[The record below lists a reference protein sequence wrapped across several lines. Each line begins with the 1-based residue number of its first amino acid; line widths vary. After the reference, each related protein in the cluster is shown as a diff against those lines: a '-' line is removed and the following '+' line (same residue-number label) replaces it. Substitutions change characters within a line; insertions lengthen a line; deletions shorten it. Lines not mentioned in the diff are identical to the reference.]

1 MFDKRIAVI
10 DIEASN
16 LMPMAEDIWV
26 VCCKIVGEDT
36 VESFQEPLP
45 FVRWLAEK
53 GPEII
58 VGHNFDAF
66 DKACLS
72 KCWGVNLDQDVID
85 TLLLSQFLN
94 PDRDGG
100 HSLEAWGVRLGFPKG
115 NFNDWS
121 KYSLE
126 MESYCQN
133 DVLLTEKVL
142 LTLLKE
148 VENYGVDNF
157 FEQSFWKAAVKSFWL
172 MSQQAHTGIAFD
184 VEKAEKLREHIEQ
197 LMLEI
202 EVEVEPQLPSRP
214 LNKGE
219 LDEWRLPAKPFR
231 KDGSLSSLM
240 EKWVVKTGATLDRD
254 ANTVTLDGI
263 VYPIKGGE
271 TTRST
276 GPMRLANQAD
286 LKDFLVD
293 SGWTPT
299 LWNVQRDSR
308 GKPMR
313 DGHGKLITTTPKMQ
327 ENGKLCP
334 NLEELQGELVKP
346 VVKWLSLRNRKS
358 VVEGWLA
365 NERLKYDGRLSAGS
379 SGFASTFRQR
389 HTTVVNVPKA
399 QDDVTLGKEMREL
412 FCADEDM
419 VLVGYDAVALENRVE
434 AHYCMKYPRGK
445 EHAKNI
451 LDGDPH
457 TKNAFVFYPEKL
469 IERGWFSPD
478 RELKEIPEFKPFRTK
493 SKSARYLLGY
503 GGGPL
508 KLARTLGVPEWR
520 GEELYEAFWGANPAL
535 TALRERLTMFWETTG
550 EKKWIRGID
559 GRKVVTRSKHAI
571 INTLFQSCGAICM
584 DYSALFMDKWLGG
597 LTVDSEGRPCYTY
610 KGYNVYRLV
619 YMHDEFV
626 WGCHEDIAEEIGQL
640 GVKSI
645 QKAGEYLKMLVPLNG
660 EYKIGQNWA
669 TVH

>member
-26 VCCKIVGEDT
+26 VCCKIVGEDK
-36 VESFQEPLP
+36 VEAFQEPLP

-58 VGHNFDAF
+58 VGHNLDGF

-72 KCWGVNLDQDVID
+72 KCWGVDLEQEVID

-100 HSLEAWGVRLGFPKG
+100 HSLESWGVRLGFPKG

-126 MESYCQN
+126 MEEYCKN

-142 LTLLKE
+142 LTLLRE
-148 VENYGVDNF
+148 VENYGIENF
-157 FEQSFWKAAVKSFWL
+157 FEQPFWKAAVKNFWL

-184 VEKAEKLREHIEQ
+184 VKKAEQLKEHIEQ

-219 LDEWRLPAKPFR
+219 LDEWRFPAKPFR
-231 KDGSLSSLM
+231 KDGSISALM
-240 EKWVVKTGATLDRD
+240 EKWILRTGAILNRD
-254 ANTVTLDGI
+254 DKTVELDG
-263 VYPIKGGE
+263 VVFPIRGGE
-271 TTRST
+271 PTRTT

-286 LKDFLVD
+286 LKDFLVE
-293 SGWTPT
+293 SGWTPS
-299 LWNVQRDSR
+299 LWNVQRDAR

-313 DGHGKLITTTPKMQ
+313 DGHGKVITTSPKMQ

-334 NLEELQGELVKP
+334 NLEELQGDLVKP

-365 NERLKYDGRLSAGS
+365 NERLKYDGRLSAGA

-412 FCADEDM
+412 FCADEGM

-434 AHYCMKYPRGK
+434 AHYCLKYPGGK
-445 EHAKNI
+445 EHAENI

-457 TKNAFVFYPEKL
+457 TKNAFVFYPEELTKEGFTYDQEGL
-469 IERGWFSPD
+469 KDHPIFKAFRSRSKNSRYALSYGCSP
-478 RELKEIPEFKPFRTK
+478 K
-493 SKSARYLLGY
+493 
-503 GGGPL
+503 
-508 KLARTLGVPEWR
+508 KLATTLRQPEWK
-520 GEELYEAFWGANPAL
+520 GEELYEAFWRANPAL

-550 EKKWIRGID
+550 EKRWIRGVD

-597 LTVDSEGRPCYTY
+597 LGIDNEGRPCYSY
-610 KGYNVYRLV
+610 KGHNVYRMIF
-619 YMHDEFV
+619 MHDEFV

-645 QKAGEYLKMLVPLNG
+645 QKAGEYLKLSVPLEG
-660 EYKIGQNWA
+660 SAMIGQNWSMI
-669 TVH
+669 H